1 MATMIDG
8 YQVFQQTEKGNWF
21 PVSDVFGAFRDAVKE
36 KLRLRAIDGGTY
48 QVQSIINNNNSK

>member
-1 MATMIDG
+1 MAAMIDG
-8 YQVFQQTEKGNWF
+8 YQVFQQMEKGNWL

-48 QVQSIINNNNSK
+48 QIESIINNNNSK

>member
-1 MATMIDG
+1 MAAMIDG
-8 YQVFQQTEKGNWF
+8 YQVFQQTDEKNWF

-48 QVQSIINNNNSK
+48 QIQSIINNNNSK

>member
-1 MATMIDG
+1 MAAMIDG
-8 YQVFQQTEKGNWF
+8 YQVFQQTEHGSWL

-48 QVQSIINNNNSK
+48 QVQSIINNNNLK